1 MIQYDESMGK
11 KNNKER
17 LTITMRQ
24 DVLEALDKYI
34 DGDKIR
40 NRSHAIEYIV
50 SRHLGTGVSTCVVL
64 AGGSPDQSIKPL
76 LRVKNR
82 PVVAYAIE
90 LLRQAGIHHLIM
102 VINSG
107 NLDIKK
113 YLGDGSQWKMN
124 ITYVEDVAEQGTSH
138 ALQLAR
144 DYIKGTFLL
153 LYGDVLV
160 DIDLQEF
167 IRYHRTLRNVSATL
181 AVTAC
186 TNPSHYGVTEL
197 QGNYILRL
205 IEKPLSYHKTN
216 LVFSGVAVCEPRL
229 FDYLDKKPDLTRD
242 ILPDLAHRGQVGGY
256 PFSGKWFDVSYPE
269 EYSRARE
276 EWV

>member
-1 MIQYDESMGK
+1 MNK
-11 KNNKER
+11 KINKER
-17 LTITMRQ
+17 LTITMGQ

-50 SRHLGTGVSTCVVL
+50 SRHLGTGVSTCVIL

-76 LRVKNR
+76 LRIKNR
-82 PVVAYAIE
+82 PVIAYAIE
-90 LLRQAGIHHLIM
+90 SLRQAGIHKLIM
-102 VINSG
+102 VINAE
-107 NLDIKK
+107 NQDIKK
-113 YLGDGSQWKMN
+113 YLGDGSQWKMK
-124 ITYVEDVAEQGTSH
+124 IIYVEDSVGQGTSH
-138 ALQLAR
+138 ALMLAR
-144 DYIKGTFLL
+144 EHIKTTFLL
-153 LYGDVLV
+153 LYGDVLA

-167 IRYHRTLRNVSATL
+167 IHYHKALNNVAASL

-197 QGNYILRL
+197 QGHYILRL

-216 LVFSGVAVCEPRL
+216 LVFAGIAVCEPKL
-229 FDYLDKKPDLTRD
+229 FDYLAQADKKPDLTRD
-242 ILPDLAHRGQVGGY
+242 ILPDLAHRGQIGGY

-269 EYSRARE
+269 EYERARQ
-276 EWV
+276 EWI

>member
-1 MIQYDESMGK
+1 MDK
-11 KNNKER
+11 KINKER
-17 LTITMRQ
+17 LTITMGQ

-50 SRHLGTGVSTCVVL
+50 SRHLGTGVSTCVIL

-82 PVVAYAIE
+82 PIVAYAIE
-90 LLRQAGIHHLIM
+90 ALRQAGIHKLIM
-102 VINSG
+102 VINAE
-107 NLDIKK
+107 NQDIKK

-124 ITYVEDVAEQGTSH
+124 IIYVEDTAGQGTSH
-138 ALQLAR
+138 ALLLAR
-144 DYIKGTFLL
+144 AHIKDTFLL
-153 LYGDVLV
+153 LYGDVLA
-160 DIDLQEF
+160 DIDIQEF
-167 IRYHRTLRNVSATL
+167 IHYHKALDNVAATL

-197 QGNYILRL
+197 QGHYVLRL

-216 LVFSGVAVCEPRL
+216 LVFAGIAVCEPKL
-229 FDYLDKKPDLTRD
+229 FDSLVQTDKKPDLTRD
-242 ILPDLAHRGQVGGY
+242 VLPDLAHRGQIGGY

-269 EYSRARE
+269 EYERARE
-276 EWV
+276 EWI